1 MTRSIPVVTVSS
13 WTTPLL
19 LQRRTPCG
27 LRQVTVAWFL
37 PTDNLLP
44 SREQQLINCDTVDS
58 GCNGE
63 LMDNASASAKKNAML
78 TASHSYIA
86 TKGTCMASTQGSV
99 AEYKVVFTDGVHVL
113 MSTVAQQSV
122 PIAVATD
129 QRSFQSYSSG
139 VLTASRDM
147 LYQLFGVGA
156 LAHRG
161 LPPLFGGFVRDV
173 PLAFP
178 APHLLPVRAV
188 QVTATPWLRRQSL
201 IEYTLMLR

>member
-1 MTRSIPVVTVSS
+1 MSQLYGSS
-13 WTTPLL
+13 
-19 LQRRTPCG
+19 
-27 LRQVTVAWFL
+27 
-37 PTDNLLP
+37 DNLLP
-44 SREQQLINCDTVDS
+44 SSEQQLINCDTVDS

-63 LMDNASASAKKNAML
+63 LMDNASASAKKNAIW
-78 TASHSYIA
+78 TGTGHSYI
-86 TKGTCMASTQGSV
+86 TIKGIGKASSRTAGITHGSV
-99 AEYKVVFTDGVHVL
+99 ADYKVVFTDSAHVL

-161 LPPLFGGFVRDV
+161 LPPRSGEGG
-173 PLAFP
+173 LCGMCHWLS
-178 APHLLPVRAV
+178 PHRTFCP
-188 QVTATPWLRRQSL
+188 
-201 IEYTLMLR
+201 

>member
-1 MTRSIPVVTVSS
+1 MVPPHRKTCCHRASSSTWTVTRSIPVVTVSS

-19 LQRRTPCG
+19 LQRRTPYG
-27 LRQVTVAWFL
+27 LGQVTVTSQQKALAWPRVAPL
-37 PTDNLLP
+37 RSLREVSRNTKSCSPTA
-44 SREQQLINCDTVDS
+44 R
-58 GCNGE
+58 
-63 LMDNASASAKKNAML
+63 M
-78 TASHSYIA
+78 
-86 TKGTCMASTQGSV
+86 
-99 AEYKVVFTDGVHVL
+99 FL

-161 LPPLFGGFVRDV
+161 LLPCSGVCAGCATGFPRTAPSAREGCPGHCDT
-173 PLAFP
+173 LAP
-178 APHLLPVRAV
+178 
-188 QVTATPWLRRQSL
+188 TAILD
-201 IEYTLMLR
+201 

>member
-1 MTRSIPVVTVSS
+1 MVP
-13 WTTPLL
+13 P
-19 LQRRTPCG
+19 Q

-44 SREQQLINCDTVDS
+44 SSEQQLVDCDTVDS

-63 LMDNASASAKKNAML
+63 LMDNACASSKKNAMW
-78 TASHSYIA
+78 TGTGHSYIA
-86 TKGTCMASTQGSV
+86 TKGTCMVSSRTAEITQGSV
-99 AEYKVVFTDGVHVL
+99 AEYKVVFTDSAHVL

-161 LPPLFGGFVRDV
+161 LSPCSGVCAGCATGFPRTAPSAREGCPGHCDT
-173 PLAFP
+173 LAP
-178 APHLLPVRAV
+178 
-188 QVTATPWLRRQSL
+188 TAILD
-201 IEYTLMLR
+201 